1 MKVSVKQIF
10 KSIHVIQDFE
20 IPDFVV
26 LTGKN
31 GSGKSHLMS
40 AMARPEN
47 CDLFDDEGKWL
58 SQIKYIPFNGLN
70 PHIDENCDYMGFTN
84 NRKQAWNNVKQYL
97 VDYNNQRTRYRTT
110 FDQYVSS
117 DKRKKRTLEKLAKIV
132 NWDAEKITEELFDE
146 HYEISSDEMF
156 SSQFAS
162 IFKLY
167 QVRLIEN
174 EFNLFLNE
182 KKGQHNKVLSDEEF
196 EKLYGPKPWELINRM
211 LSRAGLTYQVNHP
224 EGSNKELDFQLHL
237 TDVNTGTEIRVND
250 MSTGEKVLMAL
261 ALSIYNTKEETAR
274 PDVLL
279 LDEPD
284 AALHPEFSKVLVS
297 AIEESIVKEA
307 KVKVVISTHSPMTVV
322 LAPEDSIFLMDKN
335 RSRPVKI
342 TKQQAVNILTK
353 DLDNV
358 RLSIE
363 NRRQVFVESK
373 YDVGFYNRLYKCL
386 SVNYVFTTVPFFLP
400 AKSGDGSNCQDVKDI
415 VNALRKHGNDL
426 VYGIIDYDGQNHGN
440 QYVCVVGGGKRYAID
455 NYIFDPIYVAFL
467 LIREHVVTS
476 ENMGVGKSVTFTL
489 LHTLTH
495 NELQTMI
502 DYVASS
508 LGFNDANKMSYNVLA
523 EPDSYEV
530 ASEWFTIQGHELEE
544 KILQKWPKLN
554 GVKARH
560 GDDYLKNYVLD
571 NVIVEFPQF
580 IAQEIKD
587 LFEMFV

>member
-31 GSGKSHLMS
+31 GSGKSHLMES
-40 AMARPEN
+40 MTLPEK
-47 CDLFDDEGKWL
+47 CVVYDDEGKWL
-58 SQIKYIPFNGLN
+58 PQIKYIPFNGLN
-70 PHIDENCDYMGFTN
+70 PHVDENCEYLGLTS
-84 NRKQAWNNVKQYL
+84 NRKQAWNNVRNYL
-97 VDYNNQRTRYRTT
+97 NDYENYERRNHRGLDYYLNQ
-110 FDQYVSS
+110 DQNR
-117 DKRKKRTLEKLAKIV
+117 RKVLAKWVKLANGNIE
-132 NWDAEKITEELFDE
+132 AITEELFTE
-146 HYEISSDEMF
+146 NYEITSEEMF

-167 QVRLIEN
+167 QVRLLEN

-182 KKGQHNKVLSDEEF
+182 KKGQQNKVLTDEEF

-224 EGSNKELDFQLHL
+224 EGSNKELDFKLHL
-237 TDVNTGTEIRVND
+237 TDVNTGTEIQVND
-250 MSTGEKVLMAL
+250 LSTGEKVLMSL

-307 KVKVVISTHSPMTVV
+307 KVKVIISTHSPMTVV
-322 LAPEDSIFLMDKN
+322 LAPEESIFLMDKI
-335 RSRPVKI
+335 RSKPVKI

-373 YDVGFYNRLYKCL
+373 YDVQYYNRIVPLIWTQL
-386 SVNYVFTTVPFFLP
+386 PTVPQFLP
-400 AKSGDGSNCQDVKDI
+400 PKSSNGSNCDEVSSI
-415 VNALRKHGNDL
+415 VNVLRGYGNDL
-426 VYGIIDYDGQNHGN
+426 VYGIKDFDTTNHSSTYVFVLGEN
-440 QYVCVVGGGKRYAID
+440 QRYAID
-455 NYIFDPIYVAFL
+455 NYVFDPIYVAL
-467 LIREHVVTS
+467 LLVREKILKTES
-476 ENMGVGKSVTFTL
+476 VGLPPLSYVQL
-489 LHTLTH
+489 SQLDDVGI
-495 NELQTMI
+495 QTMI
-502 DYVASS
+502 EYVIDS
-508 LGFNDANKMSYNVLA
+508 LGFNTGNQVEYTVQTGKKYLATKEYFLFNGHDLEAKIKDTWKPLNGIAQGGDNVL
-523 EPDSYEV
+523 
-530 ASEWFTIQGHELEE
+530 
-544 KILQKWPKLN
+544 
-554 GVKARH
+554 
-560 GDDYLKNYVLD
+560 KNHVLD
-571 NVIVEFPQF
+571 TVWTDYPGF
-580 IAQEIKD
+580 ISTDFVD
-587 LFEMFV
+587 LFMKIQ

>member
-1 MKVSVKQIF
+1 MKISIKQIF

-31 GSGKSHLMS
+31 GSGKSHLME
-40 AMARPEN
+40 AMTLPEKCIVYDN
-47 CDLFDDEGKWL
+47 EGKWL

-84 NRKQAWNNVKQYL
+84 NRKQAWNNVKQFL
-97 VDYNNQRTRYRTT
+97 VDYNNRKTRLHVT
-110 FDQYVSS
+110 FNQYVNS
-117 DKRKKRTLEKLAKIV
+117 DKRKKRLLEKLAKIV
-132 NWDAEKITEELFDE
+132 NWNAEKITEELFDE

-167 QVRLIEN
+167 QVRLLEN

-182 KKGQHNKVLSDEEF
+182 KEGQQNKVLTDEEF

-224 EGSNKELDFQLHL
+224 EGSNKELDFKLHL
-237 TDVNTGTEIRVND
+237 TDVNTGTEIQVND
-250 MSTGEKVLMAL
+250 LSTGEKVLMSL

-274 PDVLL
+274 PDLLL

-284 AALHPEFSKVLVS
+284 AALHPEFSKILVS

-307 KVKVVISTHSPMTVV
+307 KVKVIISTHSPMTVV
-322 LAPEDSIFLMDKN
+322 LAPEESIFLMDKN
-335 RSRPVKI
+335 RSKPVKI

-373 YDVGFYNRLYKCL
+373 YDVQYYNRIVPLIGTQL
-386 SVNYVFTTVPFFLP
+386 PTVPQFLP
-400 AKSGDGSNCQDVKDI
+400 PKSSSGSNCDEVSSI
-415 VNALRKHGNDL
+415 VNTLRGLGNDL
-426 VYGIIDYDGQNHGN
+426 VYGIKDYDTTNHSSSFVLVLGEN
-440 QYVCVVGGGKRYAID
+440 QRYAID
-455 NYIFDPIYVAFL
+455 NYVLDPIYVAL
-467 LIREHVVTS
+467 LLVREKILKTEMLS
-476 ENMGVGKSVTFTL
+476 LPPLNYIQLSQLDDAGI
-489 LHTLTH
+489 
-495 NELQTMI
+495 QTMI
-502 DYVASS
+502 KYVVDT
-508 LGFNDANKMSYNVLA
+508 LGFNTGNQVEYTVQTGKKFVATKEYFLFNGHDLEAKIKDTWKPLNKHAQGGDNALKNHVLDTVWTDY
-523 EPDSYEV
+523 PGFISTDIV
-530 ASEWFTIQGHELEE
+530 DLFM
-544 KILQKWPKLN
+544 KIL
-554 GVKARH
+554 
-560 GDDYLKNYVLD
+560 
-571 NVIVEFPQF
+571 
-580 IAQEIKD
+580 
-587 LFEMFV
+587 